1 MVELEL
7 NLPNSVVYI
16 MASFINFKL
25 GLSFYMEYANS
36 RLKLYH
42 SILKTPSYSKIYK

>member
-1 MVELEL
+1 MVESEL

-25 GLSFYMEYANS
+25 GLSTSTWNMLIAG
-36 RLKLYH
+36 
-42 SILKTPSYSKIYK
+42 